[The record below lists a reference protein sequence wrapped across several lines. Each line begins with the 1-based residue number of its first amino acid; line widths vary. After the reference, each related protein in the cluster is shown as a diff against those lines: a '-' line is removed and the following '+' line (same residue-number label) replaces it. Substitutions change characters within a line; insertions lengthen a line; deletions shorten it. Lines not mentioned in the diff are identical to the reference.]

1 MANSGNKVYNLFI
14 NSANR
19 SSLDKPYD
27 FSVFFE
33 NDEIIVNQNEGINI
47 NVVSFS
53 LMNSMYNV
61 NKYSNNNTF
70 TVQGGILNTLT
81 TIQYLMEIIMFIH
94 Y

>member
-33 NDEIIVNQNEGINI
+33 NDEIIVNQNE
-47 NVVSFS
+47 
-53 LMNSMYNV
+53 
-61 NKYSNNNTF
+61 
-70 TVQGGILNTLT
+70 
-81 TIQYLMEIIMFIH
+81 E
-94 Y
+94 